1 MARTHY
7 HVVIDYMPE
16 PTQISSI
23 VAARKAC
30 SEQVRQFR
38 EWDERK
44 LRPNFRRVWHLEEGK
59 WNGYN
64 KDVAVPDTIVEIGP
78 CNEIHD

>member
-30 SEQVRQFR
+30 SEQVRQLT
-38 EWDERK
+38 K
-44 LRPNFRRVWHLEEGK
+44 LYLKAMEGT